1 MKNFE
6 KKMRWEY
13 RFLREWTFFWQNIG
27 MRAACFLE
35 NERFFTEYGHESSN
49 VSWNLGKKV
58 HKSSLFF
65 VGGRFLTKYGHKRTG
80 FFMKN

>member
-27 MRAACFLE
+27 MRAVCFLE

-49 VSWNLGKKV
+49 FFVKFGKK
-58 HKSSLFF
+58 SA
-65 VGGRFLTKYGHKRTG
+65 
-80 FFMKN
+80 